1 MPLPEQAPAG
11 LAGALSAGTVVAAL
25 PQAGDV
31 AGLGVPED
39 ERPVD
44 DAGLLGVRQ
53 RNLDD
58 VDPEQ
63 RRVGVLRRRL
73 VRAAFELVTR
83 PHRGGARPVDVD
95 VALAVG
101 IAHQRVGVGSAAGL
115 HCGHLPRAPHVADVK
130 DTEAPEPLLAHRLR
144 HSLQPAVEAA
154 SGLLDRHD
162 EQVADDRDVSLA
174 AGADHRADELRRGRY
189 LHPVGAEPVVVPLE
203 QHVAGERHVR
213 VGEAEQT
220 APGPRLRLV
229 VIRLLLL
236 NSSPPCRRPPRSR
249 RPSGRRSLQV
259 LGARRPAPCSRWP
272 RRRR

>member
-11 LAGALSAGTVVAAL
+11 LAGALSAGTVVAAP

-44 DAGLLGVRQ
+44 DVGLLGVRQ

-154 SGLLDRHD
+154 GYGQGLLDVMASVYPGYAATPSFG
-162 EQVADDRDVSLA
+162 QVIIGTLYGMLD
-174 AGADHRADELRRGRY
+174 GAV
-189 LHPVGAEPVVVPLE
+189 VGAVFAWLYN
-203 QHVAGERHVR
+203 
-213 VGEAEQT
+213 T
-220 APGPRLRLV
+220 ISNRLG
-229 VIRLLLL
+229 
-236 NSSPPCRRPPRSR
+236 S
-249 RPSGRRSLQV
+249 
-259 LGARRPAPCSRWP
+259 
-272 RRRR
+272 